1 MLAGAAGSS
10 ADRGFAFDDVPMGYR
25 ATVLMTDLDPVYL
38 RRLLVRAFVVWVI
51 LRTTVALLSIGL
63 RLPVRLPVVG
73 VLLLVAVVAWLCRVD
88 ARIMRE
94 TVFFGNAGV
103 ASWMPGLVGAALA
116 LAGELLVTSL
126 FR

>member
-10 ADRGFAFDDVPMGYR
+10 ADRSFAFDDVPMGYR
-25 ATVLMTDLDPVYL
+25 ATVLTMDLDPGYL
-38 RRLLVRAFVVWVI
+38 RRLLVRAFVVWFIV
-51 LRTTVALLSIGL
+51 RATVAVLSIALG
-63 RLPVRLPVVG
+63 LPVRLPIVA

-94 TVFFGNAGV
+94 TVFFANTGV
-103 ASWMPGLVGAALA
+103 PVWIPGAVGAAVA
-116 LAGELLVTSL
+116 LVGELLVTSL